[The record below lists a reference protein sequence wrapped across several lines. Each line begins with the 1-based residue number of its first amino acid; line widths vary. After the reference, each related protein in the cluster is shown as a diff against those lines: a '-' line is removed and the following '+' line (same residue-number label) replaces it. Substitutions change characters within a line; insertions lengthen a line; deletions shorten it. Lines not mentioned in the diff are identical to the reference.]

1 MVEIQQQDQQQTDNQ
16 LMDELRKLE
25 ASARQ
30 YQNEVSGM
38 TVYMHI
44 PTNGLTISYEDKH
57 RYRYQLLTLYDFQL
71 CIEQVCGGYW
81 HP

>member
-30 YQNEVSGM
+30 YQNEVSGI
-38 TVYMHI
+38 TVCMHMPAKMGTSI
-44 PTNGLTISYEDKH
+44 DISY
-57 RYRYQLLTLYDFQL
+57 
-71 CIEQVCGGYW
+71 
-81 HP
+81 